1 MSLRRTLRGGSL
13 GALLAALLTLLFV
26 ATATAQT
33 AAPPKVTVELSK
45 TRVTV
50 GDPIQLIVTIQYAAD
65 VTITTTGIDAQLAP
79 FEPLSSQPPQ
89 QRSSNGALQL
99 VLRYTIA
106 AYHTGTQQLPPIVI
120 GYTLADGTAGQA
132 QSAAPLVVNV
142 ESVVP
147 PGATPTDIRPLKPQ
161 GSLAAPASLTAVWIG
176 LAALAVL
183 ALLLA
188 MMAFVYARRRTRG
201 PALAPALPPVEAAR
215 AELQRIF
222 ALDLPAKGE
231 TVQHY
236 RLLGACIRAYLA
248 SRFALPATT
257 LTSSELAEMM
267 ERRHVSRW
275 AARLVSG
282 LLSECDA
289 VVYARYA
296 PAPERLAADNAMA
309 FAILDAAEGV
319 DAPVSAVPAGQR
331 E

>member
-1 MSLRRTLRGGSL
+1 MSTRGRLRGGTV
-13 GALLAALLTLLFV
+13 GALFAVLLTLLLA
-26 ATATAQT
+26 ATAAAQT
-33 AAPPKVTVELSK
+33 AAPPKVTVELDK

-50 GDPIQLIVTIQYAAD
+50 GDPIQLIVTIQYAPD

-106 AYHTGTQQLPPIVI
+106 AYHTGSQQLPPIMI
-120 GYTLADGTAGQA
+120 GYTLADGTAGQV

-142 ESVVP
+142 ESVIP

-161 GSLAAPASLTAVWIG
+161 GSLPAPASLTVVWIG

-183 ALLLA
+183 ALLLSLTT
-188 MMAFVYARRRTRG
+188 FYYARRRTRG
-201 PALAPALPPVEAAR
+201 PAPVPALPPVEAAR
-215 AELQRIF
+215 AELQRIL
-222 ALDLPAKGE
+222 ALDLPAQGE
-231 TVQHY
+231 MVQHY

-257 LTSSELAEMM
+257 LTSNELADLM
-267 ERRHVSRW
+267 ERQQVSRW

-319 DAPVSAVPAGQR
+319 ETAGAAVPAGQR